1 MTSNDA
7 WLCCIY
13 ETIEYSQSAVSPV
26 LLCAVL
32 MGAIK
37 EWGLSVLN
45 EHGMTKIEHLYSVT
59 CNIHHIV
66 KPFMGNEDLN
76 TLASQH
82 TKFTAQEDAVKKGSG
97 LLRDCPFVFNEGV
110 LKQLVMNPPK
120 SGMKLARQQT
130 VDTVSLACIVVLPT

>member
-1 MTSNDA
+1 
-7 WLCCIY
+7 
-13 ETIEYSQSAVSPV
+13 
-26 LLCAVL
+26 
-32 MGAIK
+32 MGVIQ

-45 EHGMTKIEHLYSVT
+45 EHGVTQIEHLYSVT

-82 TKFTAQEDAVKKGSG
+82 TEFTEDAVKKGSE
-97 LLRDCPFVFNEGV
+97 LLRDCPFVFKKGV

-130 VDTVSLACIVVLPT
+130 FVYTVPLACIVVVPT